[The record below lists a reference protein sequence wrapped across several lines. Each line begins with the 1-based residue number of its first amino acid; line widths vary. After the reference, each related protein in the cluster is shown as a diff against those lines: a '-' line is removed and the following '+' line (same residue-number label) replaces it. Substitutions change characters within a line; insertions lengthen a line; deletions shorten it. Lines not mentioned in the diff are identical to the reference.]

1 MGFCWSMVKGE
12 GEGVVINGHFPPY
25 TVKMGDK
32 WKN

>member
-1 MGFCWSMVKGE
+1 MGFCWSMVK